1 MSKFTQIMVNL
12 IIYLDF
18 GNKYWISVDS
28 EIVKNVNKIIIIPK
42 NSSKL
47 GHIICLY
54 II

>member
-1 MSKFTQIMVNL
+1 MSTFTQIMVNL

-18 GNKYWISVDS
+18 GNLYWISVDS
-28 EIVKNVNKIIIIPK
+28 ETVKNVNEIVIIPK

-47 GHIICLY
+47 GHIICLH